1 VTKTND
7 LAIGDEP
14 LGLTGVQKAAALLLA
29 GGKTCAARLLRH
41 LDPADLRSLTE
52 AATKL
57 GFVPRAKVD
66 TIFRDFEAAFVTGAD
81 LVGGLDET
89 RKLLIDAIP
98 EKEADTIIS
107 DVMRGGIIDV
117 WEALRARP
125 EAEIASSLADEH
137 PLIACHLLSK
147 LDSSVIAKIVAAM
160 PRAARNEVLC
170 RMIAPAEIG
179 PGAASVVERALRAH
193 FGGGVQKAQAAS
205 PRPQVAQILNSL
217 EPADQQDAMGV
228 IAKASQGEA
237 LELKKLLFSFD
248 DLVNISPRGRALVFD
263 KISTDLVVLSL
274 RGAAPEFREAVLS
287 SMASRSR
294 RLVESELNG
303 GASPPAREIARARK
317 EIVDVILGMSQRG
330 EIELT
335 PTERADAA

>member
-1 VTKTND
+1 MIRTNNF
-7 LAIGDEP
+7 AAADEP
-14 LGLTGVQKAAALLLA
+14 LGFTGVQKAAALLLA

-41 LDPADLRSLTE
+41 LDPGDLRSLTE

-66 TIFRDFEAAFVTGAD
+66 TIYRDFEADFVTGAD

-89 RKLLIDAIP
+89 RKLLVDAIP
-98 EKEADTIIS
+98 EKEAATIIS
-107 DVMRGGIIDV
+107 DVMRGGVIDV
-117 WEALRARP
+117 WEALRAQP
-125 EAEIASSLADEH
+125 DAEIAASLANEH

-147 LDSSVIAKIVAAM
+147 LGSSVLAKVVAAM

-170 RMIAPAEIG
+170 RMITPADIG
-179 PGAASVVERALRAH
+179 PGAESVVEQALRAQ
-193 FGGGVQKAQAAS
+193 FGGGAQKAPAAN

-228 IAKASQGEA
+228 IAKASEGEA
-237 LELKKLLFSFD
+237 LELRKLLFSFD

-263 KISTDLVVLSL
+263 KISTDIVVLAL

-294 RLVESELNG
+294 RLVESELSG
-303 GASPPAREIARARK
+303 GATPPQREIARARK

-335 PTERADAA
+335 PTEQADAA